1 MLGSV
6 SKPFF
11 RGNLELVKIPNFL
24 HLTPAAIEKH
34 CEAIKQF
41 CTEFPRELVEDESLA
56 DSEFPLRISYNTYV
70 HQGVNIRDNRSRVI
84 TMQVKLSALSLSPRA
99 REKFIRL
106 ATNRYDEKTDMV
118 TVITDRCHTRKQN
131 LDYAFYLLT
140 AIFHE
145 ANKVEPWEVLKERA
159 DSLKVEFEGSETQ
172 KKLISML
179 KHVVSHDKFGLP
191 RTATMRRQIWCH
203 TRKQNLDY
211 AFYLL
216 TAIFH
221 EANKVEP
228 WEVLKERADSL
239 KVEFEGS
246 ETQKKLI
253 SMLKHVVS
261 HDKLV
266 SSLLVHGLISSIFPA
281 FYAMN

>member
-1 MLGSV
+1 M
-6 SKPFF
+6 
-11 RGNLELVKIPNFL
+11 
-24 HLTPAAIEKH
+24 
-34 CEAIKQF
+34 
-41 CTEFPRELVEDESLA
+41 EDESLA

-179 KHVVSHDKFGLP
+179 KHVVSHDKLDSP
-191 RTATMRRQIWCH
+191 VKASATAAATDDQLSSDPNVKQFAELWNKYLNTEETPEL
-203 TRKQNLDY
+203 TREY
-211 AFYLL
+211 AKTIKALL
-216 TAIFH
+216 GIKPPTEH
-221 EANKVEP
+221 RV
-228 WEVLKERADSL
+228 
-239 KVEFEGS
+239 
-246 ETQKKLI
+246 
-253 SMLKHVVS
+253 
-261 HDKLV
+261 
-266 SSLLVHGLISSIFPA
+266 
-281 FYAMN
+281 